1 MEIMENQS
9 FKAMVVRE
17 TDNKKFVREIVAR
30 NIDDLP
36 PGEVLI
42 KITYSA
48 LNYKDALSATGNRGV
63 TKKYPQTPG
72 IDAVGVV
79 AESQSER
86 FNPGDE
92 VIVTGFDMGMNT
104 PGGFAE
110 YVRVPASWPVK
121 LPKQPTLKESMI
133 YGTGGF
139 TAALSLLKLEQL
151 GLSPKHGPVLVTGA
165 TGGVGSNAVA
175 ILAKA
180 GYQVTAA
187 TGKAEAKE
195 FLLELGATSVITRDE
210 ANDAT
215 GKPLLKDQWA
225 GVIDT
230 VGGNILATAL
240 KSTRYGGSVACCGL
254 VASPELHTTVYP
266 FILRGV
272 NLLGIETSQCSP
284 EIRNE
289 MWKRLSG
296 EWKSSKLASIAS
308 ECSLEQLEAKIE
320 LILQGKVKGRV
331 VVVINS
337 V

>member
-1 MEIMENQS
+1 MQNQT

-17 TDNKKFVREIVAR
+17 AGDKKFVREIVTR
-30 NIDDLP
+30 HIYDLP

-42 KITYSA
+42 KVTYSA
-48 LNYKDALSATGNRGV
+48 LNYKDALSAIGNRGV

-72 IDAVGVV
+72 IDAAGVV
-79 AESQSER
+79 AASQSEL
-86 FNPGDE
+86 FKPGDE

-104 PGGFAE
+104 AGGFAE

-121 LPKQPTLKESMI
+121 RPRELTLKESMI

-139 TAALSLLKLEQL
+139 TAALSLLKLEEH
-151 GLSPKHGPVLVTGA
+151 GLSPEHGPVLVGGA

-180 GYQVTAA
+180 GYQVIAA

-195 FLLELGATSVITRDE
+195 FLLELGATGVITRDE

-215 GKPLLKDQWA
+215 GKPLLKEQWA

-272 NLLGIETSQCSP
+272 NLLGIETSQCP
-284 EIRNE
+284 PAIRNE
-289 MWKRLSG
+289 IWKRLSG
-296 EWKSSKLASIAS
+296 EWKSNKLASIAS
-308 ECSLEQLEAKIE
+308 ECSLEQLDAKIE
-320 LILQGKVKGRV
+320 LILQGKVRGRV
-331 VVVINS
+331 VVAVANP
-337 V
+337 